1 MRAAAIVVLAV
12 LAAAGTTLLL
22 DLRGGPAEAAQPVL
36 EAGGA
41 GDAEL
46 AALRREIAQL
56 KTELDAQRARPT
68 SVVGSAA
75 RSEVVD
81 IAAAVRAVLAEEGLL
96 GGKGAAALAADAGDE
111 ALGDVTLE
119 GLVAMLNAENLSD
132 VEWSGIWVKAKEA
145 GLLDELM
152 AFYEQRAE
160 ENPNDAE
167 AQAELGFAYI
177 AKIQQVTDGPLK
189 GQLGMQADKAFDRA
203 LEIDPNHWDAR
214 FTKALSYSFWPAF
227 TGKPAQAVT
236 QLEILVE
243 RQANLP
249 RDPKHAQTYL
259 MLGNLYQQQG
269 RMEEAQQA
277 WTNGAALFP
286 SNQELAAQVA
296 ANGQQD

>member
-1 MRAAAIVVLAV
+1 MRIAVVLVLSV
-12 LAAAGTTLLL
+12 LAAAGTSLLL
-22 DLRGGPAEAAQPVL
+22 DLRNGPAEAAQPVL
-36 EAGGA
+36 DPGGA
-41 GDAEL
+41 RDAEISALRAEL
-46 AALRREIAQL
+46 AQLRA
-56 KTELDAQRARPT
+56 ELDAAQARPT
-68 SVVGSAA
+68 KVVGTTS
-75 RSEVVD
+75 REEVLD

-96 GGKGAAALAADAGDE
+96 GAEGAAVRAALA
-111 ALGDVTLE
+111 E
-119 GLVAMLNAENLSD
+119 GESAEDLTVDDLLAMLNAEDLSD
-132 VEWSGIWVKAKEA
+132 VQWSSIWNKAKEA
-145 GLLDELM
+145 GLTDALIAHFE
-152 AFYEQRAE
+152 EQAA
-160 ENPNDAE
+160 ENPNDAD
-167 AQAELGFAYI
+167 AQAQLGFAYI

-203 LEIDPNHWDAR
+203 LEVDPNHWDAR

-277 WTNGAALFP
+277 WANGAAIFP
-286 SNQELAAQVA
+286 DNAELAAQVA
-296 ANGQQD
+296 ASQQQD